1 MSALRLLEDTQL
13 QRKARGAF
21 FTPQPIAEYLA
32 EWAIEGDPRASVLDP
47 TCGESVFL
55 QATGEQ
61 LRALGADRAQLRS
74 QVLGVDLHEQSVQQS
89 ISELAARGLD
99 ASLLVEDFFELS
111 PPNRLDARL
120 PYVDAVIGNPP
131 FIRFQNHAGMER
143 KRAQRCAL
151 EQGVRLPGVA
161 SSWAALVVHACAFL
175 KPEGRLAMVLP
186 MELLTT
192 GYAEHIRLWL
202 KRRFKAVH
210 LVMFER
216 LQFADASEKVILV
229 LARGTGGCKAFTLV
243 PVEDAEHLREIR
255 MFGPMHLSVAPPHE
269 GKWTDL
275 LLSVEHRQLYDRIID
290 DHFIELR
297 EYGAP
302 SLGTVTGANG
312 FFCITE
318 QTRREYD
325 IAERHLARICPPGSK
340 HLRGL
345 SFSKRDWERL
355 RDAGERVWMLMPDS
369 NGQFEA
375 GLRRYLREG
384 EQLGVPG
391 RYKCRVRTPWYRPPL
406 VSPPDLFFTYMSHR
420 YPRLINNSARVSF
433 VNSMHGI
440 RLAHGLPRE
449 VRAALP
455 ILMLN
460 SATMLGA
467 ELHGRGYGGGLLKME
482 PREAGILPVPRPEFL
497 QAAWRRLKPEWARL
511 DRALSNGLWTGVLKD
526 VDEAL
531 LHDACGVPRGE
542 VSALH
547 LASRELRNARMSI
560 PDTDPG
566 PRGTTRVGGSAR
578 RALRSRDGS
587 LLRPR
592 AVAHGGHPR

>member
-1 MSALRLLEDTQL
+1 MSALEPLDDTQL

-21 FTPQPIAEYLA
+21 YTPQPIADYLA

-55 QATGEQ
+55 QAAGVR

-74 QVLGVDLHEQSVQQS
+74 QVLGVDLHEQSVRQS
-89 ISELAARGLD
+89 ISDLAAQGLD

-131 FIRFQNHAGMER
+131 FIRFQNHSGMER
-143 KRAQRCAL
+143 KRAQRRAL
-151 EQGVRLPGVA
+151 EQGVRLSGLA
-161 SSWAALVVHACAFL
+161 SSWAALVVHACSFL

-186 MELLTT
+186 TELLTT

-216 LQFADASEKVILV
+216 LQFEDATEKVLLV

-243 PVEDAEHLREIR
+243 PVEDAEQLQEIR

-275 LLSVEHRQLYDRIID
+275 LLPVEHRQLYDRIVD

-297 EYGAP
+297 EYGVP

-318 QTRREYD
+318 QTRREYG
-325 IAERHLARICPPGSK
+325 IAERHLAPICPPGSK
-340 HLRGL
+340 HLKGL
-345 SFSKRDWERL
+345 AFSRRDWKRL
-355 RDAGERVWMLMPDS
+355 RDAGERVWMLVPDS
-369 NGQFEA
+369 EGRFEG
-375 GLRRYLREG
+375 GLRRYLHEG
-384 EQLGVPG
+384 EQQGIPDG
-391 RYKCRVRTPWYRPPL
+391 YKCRVRTLWYRPPL
-406 VSPPDLFFTYMSHR
+406 VEPPDLFFTYMSHR
-420 YPRLINNSARVSF
+420 YPRLISNSARVSF

-440 RLAHGLPRE
+440 RLSHGLPRE
-449 VRAALP
+449 VKAALP

-497 QAAWRRLKPEWARL
+497 QAAWQRLRPDRARL
-511 DRALSNGLWTGVLKD
+511 DRALSNGLWTGVLKR

-531 LHDACGVPRGE
+531 LRDACRVPDRE
-542 VSALH
+542 VAALH
-547 LASRELRNARMSI
+547 LASRELRSARMSI
-560 PDTDPG
+560 AHA
-566 PRGTTRVGGSAR
+566 SAQ
-578 RALRSRDGS
+578 
-587 LLRPR
+587 
-592 AVAHGGHPR
+592 GH